1 MAAEPTSKPIGAS
14 QTEEKAGSMDARTE
28 EIEHSG
34 NLVYENT
41 EEEPELHMKTYIALA
56 AMFMLNMVQ
65 LVALQ
70 GPPTLVRADTV
81 VGLAFQPSSNH
92 QSAARQYRHRL
103 ERHRLPDVG
112 GQRPRGRSSS
122 GGATGFFCQ

>member
-1 MAAEPTSKPIGAS
+1 MAAEPTSRPLGAPV
-14 QTEEKAGSMDARTE
+14 TDEKGGSMDTRTE
-28 EIEHSG
+28 EIEHSD

-70 GPPTLVRADTV
+70 GPPTLVRT
-81 VGLAFQPSSNH
+81 GPYSRLAF
-92 QSAARQYRHRL
+92 
-103 ERHRLPDVG
+103 
-112 GQRPRGRSSS
+112 RPV
-122 GGATGFFCQ
+122 F